1 MHLNY
6 HRPRLATHLQ
16 AEADLSKGM
25 DQRAMVVR
33 LVAELGA
40 QLVETPL
47 SYVLLTQKEALKIKK
62 NIRMPFVDYSS
73 LAARHFFCNEELRL
87 NKRFAPNMYLDLQ
100 CIDGSTSN
108 SLIEMPRV
116 AQDYA
121 VRMQRLLPGALYSE
135 RLIKG
140 RLNGSDVDALA
151 KHVANFHHH
160 APHAT
165 TGRFGKPALRLA
177 EALAALEGVESLLS
191 PTQFGYLRSWL
202 DTQAASLLRLWA
214 ERRLEGRVRECHGDL
229 HLANI
234 ATLDGKVV
242 AFDCLEF
249 APQLRWIDVVD
260 DIAFAVMDFDSYGRR
275 DFAFRLLN
283 AWLDHTGDHGALP
296 ALRFSVVY
304 RALVRAQVEK
314 LRGPDR
320 SSAALRYI
328 ETALSWAQ
336 GSNAWLFITT
346 GLPGSGKTVLSQE
359 ILERDGVIRLR
370 SDVERKRLFG
380 LSALADS
387 RAAGQNIYT
396 SDATER
402 TYIHLMNLALDVILA
417 GFAVI
422 VDAAFLKR
430 SQRKMAMELSTHLK
444 VPFVIFDCKA
454 SPQILRKRIL
464 QRRNDASEADL
475 ATLENLAAIAE
486 PLSAAE
492 ARFACESQ
500 RSIQGKHSPGFAG

>member
-1 MHLNY
+1 
-6 HRPRLATHLQ
+6 
-16 AEADLSKGM
+16 M
-25 DQRAMVVR
+25 DQKEMVVR
-33 LVAELGA
+33 LVAKLGA

-47 SYVLLTQKEALKIKK
+47 SYILLTQKEALKIKK
-62 NIRMPFVDYSS
+62 SIRLPFVDYSS
-73 LAARHFFCNEELRL
+73 LAARHFFCREELRL

-100 CIDGSTSN
+100 CIDDGT
-108 SLIEMPRV
+108 PKRV
-116 AQDYA
+116 SGVPQIAQDYA
-121 VRMQRLLPGALYSE
+121 VRMQRLLPGTLYSE
-135 RLIKG
+135 QLIKG
-140 RLNGSDVDALA
+140 HLSGSDVDALA
-151 KHVANFHHH
+151 KHVANFHNH
-160 APHAT
+160 APQAT
-165 TGRFGKPALRLA
+165 SGRFGKPALRRA
-177 EALAALEGVESLLS
+177 EALAALEGVRSLLS

-202 DTQAASLLRLWA
+202 DAQAESLLNLWTG
-214 ERRLEGRVRECHGDL
+214 RRFEGRVRECHGDL

-249 APQLRWIDVVD
+249 APQLRWIDVLD

-314 LRGPDR
+314 LRGPVR
-320 SSAALRYI
+320 SRSGAVVRYI

-370 SDVERKRLFG
+370 SDVERKRLFE

-387 RAAGQNIYT
+387 SAAGKNIYT

-430 SQRKMAMELSTHLK
+430 SQRKMAMELSTHLR
-444 VPFVIFDCKA
+444 VPFVIFECKA

-464 QRRNDASEADL
+464 ARRNDASEADV
-475 ATLENLAAIAE
+475 ATLENLAAVAE
-486 PLSAAE
+486 PLSTAE
-492 ARFACESQ
+492 ARFVCKANLSVPEKNSQ
-500 RSIQGKHSPGFAG
+500 GFAG